1 MEVKTLL
8 CESRV
13 IDKNAKYR
21 IIKYNDEYFMIDL
34 SSNYISYLLPMIN
47 WFIPKKGVKLSV
59 KEVEKLDTIKPQKN
73 SALNWYIGFSV
84 LLTVIFRKYISLLDL
99 QIERYINISIS
110 LLIIL
115 FIILFR
121 LYINKKLTIKSF
133 LQNEYR
139 TLVLIPTWKSFIF
152 TSFAFVF
159 IGLISIFTIIVTFY
173 YENQNIIV
181 FLTEVAMIL
190 IFSFLNVL
198 SISDSKVHVIIKEN
212 GKRKM

>member
-1 MEVKTLL
+1 
-8 CESRV
+8 
-13 IDKNAKYR
+13 
-21 IIKYNDEYFMIDL
+21 MIDL

-121 LYINKKLTIKSF
+121 LYINKKLTIKNF
-133 LQNEYR
+133 HQNEYR
-139 TLVLIPTWKSFIF
+139 NFNANPDMEKLYIYVVCFCLYRI
-152 TSFAFVF
+152 
-159 IGLISIFTIIVTFY
+159 
-173 YENQNIIV
+173 NINIYNHCH
-181 FLTEVAMIL
+181 LL
-190 IFSFLNVL
+190 L
-198 SISDSKVHVIIKEN
+198 
-212 GKRKM
+212 

>member
-133 LQNEYR
+133 HQNEYR
-139 TLVLIPTWKSFIF
+139 TLVLIPTWKSF
-152 TSFAFVF
+152 
-159 IGLISIFTIIVTFY
+159 IFTIIVTFY

-212 GKRKM
+212 GKRNI

>member
-1 MEVKTLL
+1 M
-8 CESRV
+8 C
-13 IDKNAKYR
+13 
-21 IIKYNDEYFMIDL
+21 IKRR
-34 SSNYISYLLPMIN
+34 YIN
-47 WFIPKKGVKLSV
+47 
-59 KEVEKLDTIKPQKN
+59 
-73 SALNWYIGFSV
+73 
-84 LLTVIFRKYISLLDL
+84 LLDL
-99 QIERYINISIS
+99 QIERDINISLIF
-110 LLIIL
+110 LIIL

-133 LQNEYR
+133 HQNEYR

-212 GKRKM
+212 GKRNI

>member
-47 WFIPKKGVKLSV
+47 WFIPKKGVRLSV

-73 SALNWYIGFSV
+73 SALNWYIGLSV

-133 LQNEYR
+133 HQNEHR
-139 TLVLIPTWKSFIF
+139 NLMLIPTWKSFIF

-212 GKRKM
+212 GK

>member
-121 LYINKKLTIKSF
+121 LYINKKLTIKNF
-133 LQNEYR
+133 HQNEYR
-139 TLVLIPTWKSFIF
+139 TLMLIPTWKSFIF

-212 GKRKM
+212 GK

>member
-1 MEVKTLL
+1 RQM
-8 CESRV
+8 C
-13 IDKNAKYR
+13 
-21 IIKYNDEYFMIDL
+21 IKRR
-34 SSNYISYLLPMIN
+34 YIN
-47 WFIPKKGVKLSV
+47 
-59 KEVEKLDTIKPQKN
+59 
-73 SALNWYIGFSV
+73 
-84 LLTVIFRKYISLLDL
+84 LLDL
-99 QIERYINISIS
+99 QIERDINISLIF
-110 LLIIL
+110 LIIL

-133 LQNEYR
+133 HQNEYR

-212 GKRKM
+212 GKRNI